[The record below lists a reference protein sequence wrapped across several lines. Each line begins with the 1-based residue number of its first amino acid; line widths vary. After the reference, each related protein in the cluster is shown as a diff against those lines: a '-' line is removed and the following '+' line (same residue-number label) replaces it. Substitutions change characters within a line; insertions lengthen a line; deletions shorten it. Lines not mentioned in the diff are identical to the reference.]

1 VLAVAGIL
9 RYARRRSMSIPKWTA
24 GFPSFAEEMRMG
36 EEIRRKE
43 KEAVM
48 AEERRM
54 ALLRRKLLILQIS
67 LASEWAV
74 EQMAKGWRPQISGQG
89 LEEQVAAALA
99 MIKMKDPDDP
109 RRQMAEQGL
118 EDLENWT
125 P

>member
-1 VLAVAGIL
+1 
-9 RYARRRSMSIPKWTA
+9 MSRPKWRA
-24 GFPSFAEEMRMG
+24 GFPSFAEEMRWG
-36 EEIRRKE
+36 EERRRRE
-43 KEAVM
+43 KEANM
-48 AEERRM
+48 AEERRL
-54 ALLRRKLLILQIS
+54 AILRRKLLILQIS

-99 MIKMKDPDDP
+99 MIKMKDPEDP

>member
-1 VLAVAGIL
+1 
-9 RYARRRSMSIPKWTA
+9 MSIPRWTA
-24 GFPSFAEEMRMG
+24 GFPSFVEEVRMG
-36 EEIRRKE
+36 EERRRKD
-43 KEAVM
+43 KEAAM
-48 AEERRM
+48 AEERRQ

-99 MIKMKDPDDP
+99 MIKLKDPEDP
-109 RRQMAEQGL
+109 MRLMAEQGL

>member
-1 VLAVAGIL
+1 
-9 RYARRRSMSIPKWTA
+9 MSIPKWTA

-36 EEIRRKE
+36 EERRRKE
-43 KEAVM
+43 KEAVI
-48 AEERRM
+48 AEERRL

-89 LEEQVAAALA
+89 LEEQVPAALA
-99 MIKMKDPDDP
+99 MIKMKDPEDP
-109 RRQMAEQGL
+109 RRQMTEQGL
-118 EDLENWT
+118 EDLENWM

>member
-1 VLAVAGIL
+1 
-9 RYARRRSMSIPKWTA
+9 MSIPKWTA

>member
-1 VLAVAGIL
+1 
-9 RYARRRSMSIPKWTA
+9 MSRPKWTA
-24 GFPSFAEEMRMG
+24 GFPSFAEEMRWG
-36 EEIRRKE
+36 EERRRKE
-43 KEAVM
+43 KEVKM
-48 AEERRM
+48 AEERRL
-54 ALLRRKLLILQIS
+54 AILRRKLLILQIS

-74 EQMAKGWRPQISGQG
+74 EQMAKGWRSQISGQG

-99 MIKMKDPDDP
+99 MIKMKDPEDP

>member
-1 VLAVAGIL
+1 
-9 RYARRRSMSIPKWTA
+9 MSRPKWTA
-24 GFPSFAEEMRMG
+24 GFPSFAEEMRWG
-36 EEIRRKE
+36 EERRRRE
-43 KEAVM
+43 KEAKM
-48 AEERRM
+48 AEERRL
-54 ALLRRKLLILQIS
+54 AILRRKLLILQIS

-99 MIKMKDPDDP
+99 MIKMKDPEDP

>member
-1 VLAVAGIL
+1 
-9 RYARRRSMSIPKWTA
+9 MSSSKWTA
-24 GFPSFAEEMRMG
+24 GFPSFAEEVRWG
-36 EEIRRKE
+36 EERRRRE
-43 KEAVM
+43 KEAKM
-48 AEERRM
+48 AEERRL

-99 MIKMKDPDDP
+99 MIKMKDPEDP
-109 RRQMAEQGL
+109 RRLMAEQGL

>member
-1 VLAVAGIL
+1 
-9 RYARRRSMSIPKWTA
+9 MSIPKWTA
-24 GFPSFAEEMRMG
+24 GFPSFAEEVKMG
-36 EEIRRKE
+36 EERVRRE
-43 KEAVM
+43 EEAKL
-48 AEERRM
+48 AEGRRQ

-67 LASEWAV
+67 LASSWAI

-99 MIKMKDPDDP
+99 MIRLKDPKDP
-109 RRQMAEQGL
+109 KRLMAEQGL